1 MAVEF
6 PRCALCRVHVHA
18 GENVVFRPD
27 GRVSHV
33 SCPPVICSVCSRSIR
48 PDEPIRRDGE
58 RLVHG
63 NCWVRRYRTERRAVD
78 SIAPAAVGV
87 AVIIRER
94 IAAGTLPPPRR
105 AGETA
110 WGGPGSG
117 AACDGCDRAIPST
130 AVECEVEVAGQ
141 KLRFHRACLAAW
153 QAEAGPGPAAI
164 GGGSGAAPATVIFDQ
179 RVACRARRER
189 RAYEELMLATAETRV
204 LCEAVRARSA
214 AARARSCWLRAASE
228 RLRRGTA
235 TTTTGTLGAIG
246 AAGLQG

>member
-6 PRCALCRVHVHA
+6 PRCAVCRVHVQA
-18 GENVVFRPD
+18 GQNVVFRPD

-33 SCPPVICSVCSRSIR
+33 ACPPVICSVCSRSIR

-58 RLVHG
+58 GLVHG
-63 NCWVRRYRTERRAVD
+63 NCWVRRYRTERRAVE
-78 SIAPAAVGV
+78 STAPAVVGV
-87 AVIIRER
+87 AAMIRER
-94 IAAGTLPPPRR
+94 IAAGTLPAPRR

-117 AACDGCDRAIPST
+117 APCAGCDRGIPST

-141 KLRFHRACLAAW
+141 TLRFHRACLAAW

-164 GGGSGAAPATVIFDQ
+164 GGGSAAGPATVIFDQ
-179 RVACRARRER
+179 RVARRARRER
-189 RAYEELMLATAETRV
+189 RAYEELLLATAETQL

-214 AARARSCWLRAASE
+214 VARARSCRLRAASE
-228 RLRRGTA
+228 RLRKGTA
-235 TTTTGTLGAIG
+235 TTT
-246 AAGLQG
+246 AGPR

>member
-6 PRCALCRVHVHA
+6 PRCAVCRVYVHA

-58 RLVHG
+58 GLVHG

-78 SIAPAAVGV
+78 GIAPAAVGI
-87 AVIIRER
+87 AAIIRER

-164 GGGSGAAPATVIFDQ
+164 GGGSAAGPATVIFDQ
-179 RVACRARRER
+179 RVARGTRH
-189 RAYEELMLATAETRV
+189 AYEELMLATAETLL
-204 LCEAVRARSA
+204 LCE
-214 AARARSCWLRAASE
+214 AARARSVAARARSYRLRAASE

-235 TTTTGTLGAIG
+235 TTTTGTLEVVGVG
-246 AAGLQG
+246 GLQG